1 MQMKLAPWALLAV
14 AAMWGISFVWMK
26 DILDQQD
33 VYSFLVSRFLVA
45 AFAMVL
51 IKPSVLRLFNK
62 ELVVKGLT
70 IGTALGAGY
79 ILQTLGL
86 ERTTPAITGFITG
99 LYVVFTP
106 LLAFLFLKERLNL
119 LMSFYIAL
127 AVTGLAI
134 LSVDGWSIGVG
145 ELFVLASAIFFAL
158 HIILLGAWSKEFD
171 AYALTVIQ
179 LVGCAILSA
188 IPALL
193 NGYKAPP
200 DLQVWSV
207 VIFTAVFATAF
218 AFVIQTWSQARIS
231 TTKVAVILTM
241 EVVFAAMFSFMYGM
255 EPFTLRLAVG
265 GTLVLIAMLAIVQ
278 PKVSARVHNNET
290 A

>member
-51 IKPSVLRLFNK
+51 IKPSVLRAINK
-62 ELVVKGLT
+62 ELVTKGLV

-106 LLAFLFLKERLNL
+106 LLALMFLKEKLTL

-127 AVTGLAI
+127 AVAGLAI

-145 ELFVLASAIFFAL
+145 ELLVLASALCFAL
-158 HIILLGAWSKEFD
+158 HIILLGAWSKNFD
-171 AYALTVIQ
+171 AYALTVVQ

-188 IPALL
+188 IPASL

-207 VIFTAVFATAF
+207 VVFTAVFATAF

-241 EVVFAAMFSFMYGM
+241 EVVFAALFSFMYGM
-255 EPFTLRLAVG
+255 EPFTLRLALG

-278 PKVSARVHNNET
+278 PKVSAGVPKNATN
-290 A
+290 